1 MRSLAQVFKGSG
13 QLGIELP
20 EILPSLSERGV
31 LFRRANLH
39 LVAAQ
44 PGGGKT
50 LFALWYAL
58 SSRVPTLYFSADS
71 DSRTILARTAAI
83 LSRKTVRESESAIA
97 NDDKKILDYLASG
110 ATHIRFD
117 FDPSPSLQDIEE
129 EILAYTELFG
139 DCPELIIVDNLMNIA
154 HNSDAEWT
162 AMRDAMS
169 AFHYMA
175 RETES
180 AFLILHHVS
189 ESDTRPTFPA
199 PRKALQG
206 KVSQLPEMVLT
217 VAIDAPQDQ
226 YRIACVKN
234 RHGAAYPNADEF
246 TTVFVDAERMTLF
259 NDQPE
264 LYLHRTKAE
273 FV

>member
-1 MRSLAQVFKGSG
+1 MRSLAQALRGSG

-20 EILPSLSERGV
+20 EILPCLSERGI
-31 LFRRANLH
+31 LFRRAQMH

-58 SSRVPTLYFSADS
+58 SSHVPTLYFSADS
-71 DSRTILARTAAI
+71 DSRTLLARAAAI
-83 LSRKTVRESESAIA
+83 LSRRTVRESEVAIA
-97 NDDKKILDYLASG
+97 NDDNEIFQHLYGKSS
-110 ATHIRFD
+110 HIRFD
-117 FDPSPSLQDIEE
+117 FNPSPSLQDIEE

-154 HNSDAEWT
+154 HSSDAEWT

-169 AFHYMA
+169 AFHFMA

-189 ESDTRPTFPA
+189 ESDTRATYPA

-217 VAIDAPQDQ
+217 VAIDAAQDQ

-246 TTVFVDAERMTLF
+246 ITAFVDAERMTLF
-259 NDQPE
+259 NDAPA
-264 LYLHRTKAE
+264 LYLARTKAE